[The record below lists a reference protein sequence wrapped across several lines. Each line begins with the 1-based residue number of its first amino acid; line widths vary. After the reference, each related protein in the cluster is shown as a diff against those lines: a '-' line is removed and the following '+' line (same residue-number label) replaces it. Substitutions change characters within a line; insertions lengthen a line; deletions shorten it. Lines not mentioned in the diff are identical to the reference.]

1 MKKLSDIQ
9 DRIRWEKYFDPN
21 FVWQSRNAKLYL
33 NDIKTLDVSFLRLFK
48 DKLKWHVVSI
58 WRDMSEEEIREFADY
73 VDWDSILTYQTVSE
87 SFLKEF
93 EAKLPDW
100 VFKDFLESGLKSP
113 NISDEL
119 KEELIKIR
127 KLRERK

>member
-48 DKLKWHVVSI
+48 DKLNWRVVSI
-58 WRDMSEEEIREFADY
+58 WRDMPEEEIREFVDY
-73 VDWDSILTYQTVSE
+73 VDWNSILTYQTVSE

-100 VFKDFLESGLKSP
+100 VFKDFLEGGLSSP